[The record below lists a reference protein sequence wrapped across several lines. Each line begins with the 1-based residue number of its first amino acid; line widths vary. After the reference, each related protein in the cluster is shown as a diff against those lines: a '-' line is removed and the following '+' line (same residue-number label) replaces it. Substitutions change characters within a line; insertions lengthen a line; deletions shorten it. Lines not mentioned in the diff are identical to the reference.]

1 MHYYNILNKNINL
14 FVGQMLQI
22 LTVTLGGKPRLN
34 PTSTGSHVR
43 AFEILIRHYTICAAI
58 NLNEFLFRAK
68 R

>member
-1 MHYYNILNKNINL
+1 
-14 FVGQMLQI
+14 MLQI